1 MSFCHVTPFRDKP
14 RTCRN
19 GETGGGGWVYP
30 QGDNDKNMTLSW
42 LGYKKKLV
50 STVRAIFVLLGLRKK
65 QFHPVKP
72 PFPAFKAVFL

>member
-1 MSFCHVTPFRDKP
+1 MRPYSVICNATPLRDKP

-42 LGYKKKLV
+42 LGYKKK
-50 STVRAIFVLLGLRKK
+50 IG
-65 QFHPVKP
+65 
-72 PFPAFKAVFL
+72 